1 MRTQHTCGQ
10 LPILKGLPRL
20 CNNQRSML
28 MKALLRDLPALHDQQ
43 PDMRCSAKQA
53 SLHSQP
59 AEFWSRLRKAQPRSP
74 RPVCAVKE
82 KDPGAWEYSP
92 EWMGNQGR
100 SWGRDAGKTPS
111 HPLWLLSSSLPPVM

>member
-1 MRTQHTCGQ
+1 MRAQHTCER
-10 LPILKGLPRL
+10 LPSLKGLPRL
-20 CNNQRSML
+20 CSDQRSML

-43 PDMRCSAKQA
+43 PGMRRSTKQA

-59 AEFWSRLRKAQPRSP
+59 AKVWSRLRKVQPRSR
-74 RPVCAVKE
+74 RPARAVKE

-100 SWGRDAGKTPS
+100 SWGRDAGEAPS
-111 HPLWLLSSSLPPVM
+111 HPLWLLS